1 MKGSDNIYYILGKD
15 IATGEDISDE
25 VEEIYIDWI
34 FDAFEH
40 YKQHPPVGCESL
52 DDIAVFI
59 TKEFNIRKYIFETG
73 SNKSLSELRTI
84 MKASLDGTKCKEIL
98 QKIGKQ
104 TPDND
109 RWVSDVRIF
118 ELLKCLDRTEPS
130 KNVAVMHPEI
140 NGEYEQNEKRR

>member
-1 MKGSDNIYYILGKD
+1 MRGSDNIYSILGKD

-40 YKQHPPVGCESL
+40 YKQHPPDGCESL
-52 DDIAVFI
+52 DDIARFI
-59 TKEFNIRKYIFETG
+59 TKEFNIRKYIFESG
-73 SNKSLSELRTI
+73 SNKSLGRLKEV
-84 MKASLDGTKCKEIL
+84 MKANLNGTKCKEIL

-104 TPDND
+104 IPDND

-118 ELLKCLDRTEPS
+118 ELLKCLDMTEPPV
-130 KNVAVMHPEI
+130 NVTVMHPEI
-140 NGEYEQNEKRR
+140 NGAYEENEKIR